1 MLKKNYLLILLSF
14 MLVASM
20 SLACSKASND
30 DPKKDPPIAQPGD
43 PKTPK
48 DEGPVAGE
56 DEEGWIRATDKSKI
70 PAASKN
76 RTDMVIVGM
85 NETQGIFNPVFSSTV
100 YDRYVNDVLFNSLLE
115 IGLDGAYIESVAK
128 SWDISD
134 DGLTYT
140 FHLRDDV
147 KYSDGTPLTAEDV
160 AFTFHVYLDPNY
172 DGQADLSKAVIKG
185 ADAYKN
191 GNAEAIEGITVVNDH
206 EITIEVEES
215 RATTLGLL
223 AISVL
228 PKHYYGE
235 GYSKGNL
242 SSLQSL
248 HQKPLGSGPYVFDRY
263 IPGQEVRVVANADYW
278 KGAPKIKNLIF
289 KSTTSETDIQ
299 MIQTGETDFE
309 EGISVTRDNV
319 ELLKSF
325 GFVDMS
331 LLPNN
336 GYGYIAFNHALPK
349 FQDKRVRQA
358 LTYGLNREDI
368 VYAVFQEYAD
378 VINVPQSKLSWSYPD
393 ESELNQY
400 EFNLEKA
407 KELLDE
413 AGWEMGSDGYRYK
426 DGEKFV
432 IYFAATSPNVV
443 NDAIIPYA
451 TENYKELGIE
461 FIPEQLEFN
470 AVVQKRQSGDF
481 DMLFLAWG
489 LSNEPDP
496 TNLFHTNGS
505 QNDDSYSNAK
515 ADELMEAGLKEL
527 DQEKRAEIY
536 HELYKELNEDLPYIF
551 MYQRYNMNTIN
562 ARLQGFDISPY
573 RFFTE
578 SLYLVEME

>member
-1 MLKKNYLLILLSF
+1 